1 MKQDIQEES
10 KIKRKKKSLESM
22 ILNLLLK
29 TLKKRFLQ
37 TRQKASVC
45 GIATKK
51 LRHYC
56 QPNLQLP
63 ELEKK

>member
-1 MKQDIQEES
+1 
-10 KIKRKKKSLESM
+10 M

-29 TLKKRFLQ
+29 TLKKCFLQ